1 MIDPSDR
8 LATER
13 NGFLRERDEAR
24 AQLTQ
29 SRADT
34 ESARSISRRVIAA
47 LDVCDG
53 NRGAFSCADQH
64 DLRCPK
70 ARGKPNAACEC
81 GRDELDAARAAF
93 DALSWAKERAA

>member
-1 MIDPSDR
+1 MPHGDDMM
-8 LATER
+8 
-13 NGFLRERDEAR
+13 RERDEAR
-24 AQLTQ
+24 AKLIELGHSYSVKCAQVDEA
-29 SRADT
+29 RA
-34 ESARSISRRVIAA
+34 ISRRVIAA

-70 ARGKPNAACEC
+70 ARGKPDVTCEC

-93 DALSWAKERAA
+93 DALSWAKEHAA